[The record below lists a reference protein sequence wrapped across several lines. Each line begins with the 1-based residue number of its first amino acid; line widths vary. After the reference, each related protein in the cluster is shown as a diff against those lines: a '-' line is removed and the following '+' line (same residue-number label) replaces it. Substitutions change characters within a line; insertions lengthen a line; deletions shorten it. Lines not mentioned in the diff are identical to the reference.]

1 MEKTNL
7 KIKKKFLNRAVFFTA
22 LLLVAGLLFTG
33 CPQKAK
39 PKSPESPAPAPTP
52 KHAVT
57 FNVAG
62 TPVNGTLKAMVG
74 DSEIHSGS
82 TVEQGKII
90 EFIAIPNDTA
100 HDVDY
105 WTVDIGTFETGTGTS
120 GSIIAKVKVV
130 QPVTVMVK
138 FKLKSV
144 PPTKYTVNFAV
155 DGGYGTL
162 KAIVDGEAATAVS
175 PISVEKGKTVT
186 FTATADSGYRVKGWT
201 LDGATV
207 NGINNSYTLS
217 ITKAINVRVSF
228 ESDSMPLPMHTVTFS
243 VDGTGGMLKAKADG
257 VAETAMSPIS
267 VEKGKTVTFTA
278 TADSGYKV
286 EYTNIQGNGVVLE
299 SDTGTDEVKVLKVK
313 IMGDTT
319 VKVAFKE
326 KTPPLILK
334 SLSILGKNA
343 ISGRIIVNNSK
354 TEVTAGDVSASFD
367 YGSVMG
373 KTISV
378 IVTNGTL
385 SVGENTVNLSI
396 ATVEG
401 KHKAWTQ
408 DIVVSRQEAAPIDNK
423 YTVGSAEFTMKGI
436 ASVKDAPLGH
446 DDHNNNK
453 PHTVSLSDYLI
464 GETEVTQEL
473 WQVVMGNNPSWFD
486 GSSGKE
492 PAAGETQGKRPVE
505 NVNWYHAIAFC
516 NKLSIKLGLE
526 PCYTVN
532 VGGNPVDFENLS
544 FNQIPTGNNADWN
557 KAELDMNKN
566 GFRLPTEAE
575 WEWAAKGGTDDKWAG
590 ANTLDELTN
599 YAWYDL
605 NSGNKTHEVKK
616 KYPNCYGLYDMS
628 GNVYEWCWDWY
639 GDLPATMAADYT
651 GAISG
656 STRVIRSS
664 GYMKYSDDCTVA
676 RRYANG
682 PCGKFSYFGFRL
694 ACRP

>member
-74 DSEIHSGS
+74 GSEIHSGS

-162 KAIVDGEAATAVS
+162 KAIVDGEAATAV
-175 PISVEKGKTVT
+175 
-186 FTATADSGYRVKGWT
+186 
-201 LDGATV
+201 
-207 NGINNSYTLS
+207 
-217 ITKAINVRVSF
+217 
-228 ESDSMPLPMHTVTFS
+228 
-243 VDGTGGMLKAKADG
+243 
-257 VAETAMSPIS
+257 SPIS

-436 ASVKDAPLGH
+436 AFVKDAPLGH